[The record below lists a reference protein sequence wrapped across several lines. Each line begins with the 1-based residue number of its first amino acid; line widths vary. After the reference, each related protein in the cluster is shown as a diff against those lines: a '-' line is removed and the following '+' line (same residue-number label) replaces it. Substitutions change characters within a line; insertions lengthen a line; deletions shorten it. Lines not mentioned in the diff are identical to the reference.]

1 MDYTELKKEIP
12 EIFEKVKK
20 NVKKT
25 LNLHRAGVS
34 LGIVEM
40 GMSMHGFI
48 GGMHFSPGTD
58 IVMNKTPLK
67 ILLTTQPDEIVRAYV
82 YHILLHEYLHSL
94 GILDERM
101 CRELT
106 LKITEQVYPQNDYPA
121 RIIAKKGIAAF
132 ISNQHLIYAPPAL
145 KPDGIS
151 IERIDGFD
159 SESYSYYS

>member
-1 MDYTELKKEIP
+1 MDYSELKKEIP

-20 NVKKT
+20 DVKKAQ
-25 LNLHRAGVS
+25 NLHRAGIS
-34 LGIVEM
+34 LDIVEM
-40 GMSMHGFI
+40 GMSRQGFI
-48 GGMHFSPGTD
+48 GGIHFSPGTD

-67 ILLTTQPDEIVRAYV
+67 ILLTTQPDKIMRAYV
-82 YHILLHEYLHSL
+82 YHILLHEYLFSL

-106 LKITEQVYPQNDYPA
+106 LKITEQAYPQKDHPA

-132 ISNQHLIYAPPAL
+132 IPNQHLIYAHPAL

-151 IERIDGFD
+151 IEQIDGFD